1 MEAALEEEEDL
12 EEGDLGSCR
21 HWLWT
26 RPGKLT
32 TVLANAFQEAI
43 FRVFQR
49 TRWSV

>member
-1 MEAALEEEEDL
+1 MEAALEEEEDLEEEDL

-32 TVLANAFQEAI
+32 SVLVNAFQE
-43 FRVFQR
+43 V
-49 TRWSV
+49 T